1 MIPVAELRRFAL
13 PHAYAQG
20 IPGDVVHRVMRNR
33 NEDAKG
39 EGPCV
44 WTHEWSSLAKAAE
57 ARGRDLDAVRY
68 YTMARF
74 PYVDGP
80 SRQAAQSAG
89 VEAFDRWRK
98 RVRGISR
105 LDLPF
110 DGAGFACWAAGLSQR
125 SSLPLIL
132 VLGGVTSTKEQWAPV
147 LAGADRLGAAVVV
160 TELPGVGENTLTYGS
175 DSTRMLTY
183 LLDLLGRAADASRTC
198 VVGLSF
204 GGHLALRHALEDDR
218 IRGLATAGAPVR
230 DFFTRAAHRTPLPRL
245 MTLTLSHV
253 MRTPVDRLPAALAD
267 WGVDEERLTRLR
279 TPVAYAASRDDE
291 VAPPSDVR
299 LLEQTVPHLRLV
311 ENDTLGGRP
320 DQAAETRLWLLS
332 QALRMAGTAR
342 GVRRAASARARVLRA
357 RRRLARTLPGAPA

>member
-1 MIPVAELRRFAL
+1 MIPMTELRRFAL

-20 IPGDVVHRVMRNR
+20 VPGDVVHRVLRNVT
-33 NEDAKG
+33 EDAEG
-39 EGPCV
+39 EDPGG
-44 WTHEWSSLAKAAE
+44 WTREWSSLAKAAE

-80 SRQAAQSAG
+80 ARQAAQTGG

-125 SSLPLIL
+125 SRLPLIL

-160 TELPGVGENTLTYGS
+160 TELPGVGENMLTYGT
-175 DSTRMLTY
+175 DSTRMLIH
-183 LLDLLGRAADASRTC
+183 LVDLLGRAADASRTC

-218 IRGLATAGAPVR
+218 IRGLALAGAPVR
-230 DFFTRAAHRTPLPRL
+230 DVFLRAANHTPLPRL
-245 MTLTLSHV
+245 MTQTLSHV

-267 WGVDEERLTRLR
+267 WGVDEAELARLR
-279 TPVAYAASRDDE
+279 TSVAYAASRDDE

-299 LLEQTVPHLRLV
+299 LLERTVPHLRLV
-311 ENDTLGGRP
+311 ENDALGTRP
-320 DQAAETRLWLLS
+320 EQAAETRLWLLS
-332 QALRMAGTAR
+332 QALRMAGTAN
-342 GVRRAASARARVLRA
+342 GVRRAASARVRVLPA
-357 RRRLARTLPGAPA
+357 RRRLAGTSAGAPA

>member
-1 MIPVAELRRFAL
+1 
-13 PHAYAQG
+13 
-20 IPGDVVHRVMRNR
+20 MRNLTA
-33 NEDAKG
+33 DAK
-39 EGPCV
+39 EQGPGA
-44 WTHEWSSLAKAAE
+44 WTHAWLSLAQAAE

-80 SRQAAQSAG
+80 DRQAAQSAG
-89 VEAFDRWRK
+89 VDAFDRWRK

-110 DGAGFACWAAGLSQR
+110 EGAGFACWAAGLSQR
-125 SSLPLIL
+125 NRLPLIL
-132 VLGGVTSTKEQWAPV
+132 VLGGITSTKEQWAPV
-147 LAGADRLGAAVVV
+147 LAEADRLGAAVVV
-160 TELPGVGENTLTYGS
+160 TELPGVGENALTYGT
-175 DSTRMLTY
+175 DSTRMLRY
-183 LLDLLGRAADASRTC
+183 LVDLLGRAADASRTC

-204 GGHLALRHALEDDR
+204 GGHLALRHALEDNR
-218 IRGLATAGAPVR
+218 ITGLATAGAPVR
-230 DFFTRAAHRTPLPRL
+230 DFFTRAAQLAPLRRL
-245 MTLTLSHV
+245 MTLTLSHL

-267 WGVDEERLTRLR
+267 WGVDEEQLTRLR

-320 DQAAETRLWLLS
+320 DQAPETRLWLLS
-332 QALRMAGTAR
+332 QALRMAGTAS
-342 GVRRAASARARVLRA
+342 GVRRAASARVRVLRA
-357 RRRLARTLPGAPA
+357 RRRLAGTSAGAPA